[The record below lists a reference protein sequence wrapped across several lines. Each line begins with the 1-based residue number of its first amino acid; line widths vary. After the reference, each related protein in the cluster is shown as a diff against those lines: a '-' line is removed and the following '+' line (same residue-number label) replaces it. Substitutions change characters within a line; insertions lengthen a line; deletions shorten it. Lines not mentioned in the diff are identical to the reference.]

1 MERYEYTL
9 VRYDLRGLM
18 VDTVVCAGKHEIR
31 ALLDEGWR
39 VVMEKAADAASIRME
54 KASKLAALA
63 TAD

>member
-1 MERYEYTL
+1 MDRYEFTL
-9 VRYDLRGLM
+9 VRYDLRGLL

-31 ALLDEGWR
+31 GLLDDGWR
-39 VVMEKAADAASIRME
+39 VVMERAADATSVRLE